1 MALRNALFVML
12 LLCALGA
19 RLASGQAPAP
29 AVPVSDVV
37 AAALAWDDSLR
48 AIRACDLVSTYF
60 QRDALVV
67 LLNYELSRSPMT
79 CDWAWVDRPRFTAD
93 PVGYLADPAVL
104 DKIIFAWHNE
114 GNVSIDWM
122 QWTSQT
128 TLPPT
133 PATTQYLFDVRNAY
147 AALDWTYAVPGA
159 VQLRGLED
167 ASGYPRYWAIS
178 VDAYEALLTGVR
190 DFRAACVD
198 RMLTAMR
205 LVVSGAGAGAA
216 AAVDPSPARERIT

>member
-1 MALRNALFVML
+1 MALRNALFAML
-12 LLCALGA
+12 LLFALGA
-19 RLASGQAPAP
+19 RLAAGQPPAP
-29 AVPVSDVV
+29 PVPSVQDIV

-48 AIRACDLVSTYF
+48 AIRACDLVATYF

-79 CDWAWVDRPRFTAD
+79 CDWAWVDRPKFTAD
-93 PVGYLADPAVL
+93 PLGYLADPAVL

-122 QWTSQT
+122 QWTAQ

-147 AALDWTYAVPGA
+147 AALDWTYNVPGA

-167 ASGYPRYWAIS
+167 SSGYPRYWAMS

-205 LVVSGAGAGAA
+205 LVVSGARAA
-216 AAVDPSPARERIT
+216 ADPSVARST